1 MRIKLIFT
9 LAALFF
15 KSIHCCAHTHLE
27 VKSEMSSTCR
37 FKIWQ
42 RILFNKKKCCIFAAP
57 LGVSHQYELPKLLRH
72 SPVSLASLFL

>member
-27 VKSEMSSTCR
+27 VKSKMSSTCR

-42 RILFNKKKCCIFAAP
+42 RILLTKKNVA
-57 LGVSHQYELPKLLRH
+57 YLLLLWVYLINM
-72 SPVSLASLFL
+72 SFLNF